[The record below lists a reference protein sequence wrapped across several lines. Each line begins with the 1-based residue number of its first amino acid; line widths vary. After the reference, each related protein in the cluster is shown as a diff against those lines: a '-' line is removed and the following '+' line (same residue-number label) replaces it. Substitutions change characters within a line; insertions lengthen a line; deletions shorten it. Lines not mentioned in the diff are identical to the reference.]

1 LSLLGGI
8 DNTERLDALKGVVY
22 NGANPTNLEEFSRE
36 IDETLRLAPTESMI
50 LGYRGWIRFKQGRIE
65 EGIKDYSMAA
75 ELGDAYSQFQHGQ
88 QLFYGVPPSL
98 TPNRNQGLL
107 WITKAAEQGDEAAK
121 QFLKQVGEKQ

>member
-1 LSLLGGI
+1 
-8 DNTERLDALKGVVY
+8 
-22 NGANPTNLEEFSRE
+22 
-36 IDETLRLAPTESMI
+36 MI